1 MTQDQMHHWRKISK
15 EQEFK
20 AVPLYG
26 ETVADVV
33 VIGAGFTGLNAAI
46 ELAISGARVIVLE
59 GADIGQAASGR
70 NNGQVI
76 PHHSKKSPSE
86 FVELLGKKRGD
97 LYNEMVATAPLRLFD
112 LISRYKIKCDL
123 VSQGWMQACHSLEAL
138 KRAEIFHKEWKALGC
153 KVEWLDRASIAE
165 KVGGGDFLGGWKAF
179 DAGYL
184 NPYALTQGLARAA
197 AQEGA
202 TIHTQSMVK
211 AIEKE
216 GNGWIVKTDT
226 GRVRTAKVLVAA
238 NAVAGHFWPS
248 LHKAMIPVRVYQ
260 IATAP
265 FSADLQKKVLPGREG
280 VSDTSRDIRA
290 FRYDSTGALAMV
302 GSHTVWFN
310 AAERGKSKVM
320 RRLTALLPQVPN
332 VPAAEYWEGVIAVVP
347 DKVPRLMELAP
358 GVIFAG
364 IYSGRGIAMSTV
376 WGRNAAQIL
385 TGRLSDS
392 AMPMPVSGLKTVAG
406 HGVGVQVARFI
417 HPWHRLQDRLDK
429 RD

>member
-1 MTQDQMHHWRKISK
+1 
-15 EQEFK
+15 
-20 AVPLYG
+20 
-26 ETVADVV
+26 VA
-33 VIGAGFTGLNAAI
+33 N
-46 ELAISGARVIVLE
+46 
-59 GADIGQAASGR
+59 
-70 NNGQVI
+70 
-76 PHHSKKSPSE
+76 
-86 FVELLGKKRGD
+86 
-97 LYNEMVATAPLRLFD
+97 APLRLFEMIRKYD
-112 LISRYKIKCDL
+112 IACDL
-123 VSQGWMQACHSLEAL
+123 VSKGWMQACHSLEAL
-138 KRAEIFHKEWKALGC
+138 KRAQIFHAEWKAFGC
-153 KVEWLDRASIAE
+153 EVEWLDSSAIAE
-165 KVGGGDFLGGWKAF
+165 KIGGGDFLGGWKALN
-179 DAGYL
+179 AGYL

-202 TIHTQSMVK
+202 VIHTRSMVT
-211 AIEKE
+211 AIEKR
-216 GNGWIVKTDT
+216 GNGWFVKTAD
-226 GRVRTAKVLVAA
+226 GSVRAAKVLVAA

-265 FSADLQKKVLPGREG
+265 FSQDVQRKILPGREG

-290 FRYDSTGALAMV
+290 FRYDSTGGLAMV

-310 AAERGKSKVM
+310 AAERGKRKVM
-320 RRLTALLPQVPN
+320 HRLTSLLPQVPD

-358 GVIFAG
+358 GVLFAG

-385 TGRLSDS
+385 TGRLTDS
-392 AMPMPVSGLKTVAG
+392 AMPMPIGGLQTVAG

-429 RD
+429 RA